1 MNERNSE
8 LQTLKYAF
16 SWMFELSCQEILKV
30 IGTVGLFMCLAK
42 HSSQLRRSLELTKYL
57 ANNQT
62 LGTGSASFS
71 AIIQNNCLNMSN
83 DAFTGFVMLH

>member
-30 IGTVGLFMCLAK
+30 IGTFGLFRCILENLN
-42 HSSQLRRSLELTKYL
+42 QLRRSLEYL
-57 ANNQT
+57 ANGHT

-71 AIIQNNCLNMSN
+71 TIVQNNCLNMSN
-83 DAFTGFVMLH
+83 DAFTGFVMQH